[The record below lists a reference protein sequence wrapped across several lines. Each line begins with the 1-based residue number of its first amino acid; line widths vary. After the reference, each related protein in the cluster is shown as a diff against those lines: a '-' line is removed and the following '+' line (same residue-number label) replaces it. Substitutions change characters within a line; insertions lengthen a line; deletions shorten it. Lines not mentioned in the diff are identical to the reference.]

1 MTELKREYVIPLRRK
16 SSTVPKWR
24 RSKKAMSV
32 LKEFIVKHMKSDIVV
47 IGNEL
52 NEKIWENGIKN
63 PPGKV
68 SVIALKKEFSGQEKV
83 LVNLAEV
90 GIESLLKQYET
101 AAPVSAPSKATEDK
115 TEVKDAEV
123 KEVESETTKK
133 EEVKKDE

>member
-32 LKEFIVKHMKSDIVV
+32 LKDFVKKHMKSDIVI

-52 NEKIWENGIKN
+52 NENIWENGIKN

-90 GIESLLKQYET
+90 GIDSLLKQYEST
-101 AAPVSAPSKATEDK
+101 ASVSAPKNTTKKE
-115 TEVKDAEV
+115 EVKEAEV
-123 KEVESETTKK
+123 KEVKSETTKK